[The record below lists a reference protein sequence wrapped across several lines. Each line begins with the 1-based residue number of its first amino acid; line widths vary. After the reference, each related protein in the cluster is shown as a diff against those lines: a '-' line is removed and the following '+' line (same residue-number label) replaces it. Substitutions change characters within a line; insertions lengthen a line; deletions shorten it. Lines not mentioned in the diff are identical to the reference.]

1 MIIGSGIDVID
12 NRRLERELTR
22 QLWTPDDGV
31 FTSDEIH
38 FCNTG
43 KKTALLYAACF
54 AAKEATLKALGIQ
67 VTDIRPFCDV
77 ELLPDPAGTFM
88 LKLHG
93 STRSLAR
100 RLGVRHL
107 SVAVTSTERLS
118 GAVVILES

>member
-12 NRRLERELTR
+12 NGRLERELTR
-22 QLWTPDDGV
+22 QPWSSDDGV
-31 FTSDEIH
+31 FTRDEIN
-38 FCNTG
+38 FCNSG
-43 KKTALLYAACF
+43 KNTALLYAACF

-77 ELLPDPAGTFM
+77 ELLPDPTGNLV

-93 STRSLAR
+93 STRSFAG